1 VLLLAVVTAA
11 ASHVFSRLP
20 HDRPLPGPAA
30 VEEP

>member
-1 VLLLAVVTAA
+1 LLAVVTAA